1 MYKALTISFAL
12 FVALG
17 ISGCMLGP
25 DYARPQT
32 PAYGTEAFFNTPAG
46 WVDPNNPRAIGPWWE
61 SFGDPVTADLVRL
74 ALENNYDLK
83 VAAARVAESDALLRQ
98 VHGGRLPQVS
108 YGLDRTRTKS
118 TFFLLG
124 GTPISAFTTVYSQ
137 GFSVSYITDLFGKL
151 RRSEQAAYADL
162 LSSENARQ
170 ALAHSLIAQVVR
182 TRTLIATQQRLLN
195 IAHENIRSRKET
207 LEIVQRRY
215 HQGLVPPLDVHLAK
229 ANLADV
235 MSLEPR
241 IRQALMLAQHSL
253 DVLVARPP
261 ASSEVLAGPL
271 PDITEIAP
279 VPVAVPAA
287 LLDRRPDVRAAEMQ
301 LSAATERIGVNIAA
315 MFPDLT
321 FSGTWGTRADSF
333 RGLGFSDIDV
343 YSAVLSLA
351 TPVFQGGSLKAG
363 VDAAKARTEQVA
375 ANYAQVVLV
384 AMREVEDA
392 LVEQKM
398 LTERLEQLKIRLVSA
413 ERAEKLARERY
424 QRGLEKI
431 LIVIETEQRRRLAEN
446 ELAVNMGNIYNAR
459 INLYLALGGDWRPTD
474 INSKENTEE
483 GIESETVIGP
493 KAADPVGW
501 VEPTQTTKLLM

>member
-1 MYKALTISFAL
+1 MHKTIHTISLVLVFLAS
-12 FVALG
+12 LG

-32 PAYGTEAFFNTPAG
+32 PAYGSKAFFNTPAG
-46 WVDPNNPRAIGPWWE
+46 WIDPNNPDAIGPWWE

-83 VAAARVAESDALLRQ
+83 AAAARVAESDALLRR
-98 VHGGRLPQVS
+98 VHGGRFPQVS
-108 YGLDRTRTKS
+108 YGLDRTRAKS
-118 TFFLLG
+118 SFFLLG
-124 GTPISAFTTVYSQ
+124 GAPVSAFTTVYSQ
-137 GFSVSYITDLFGKL
+137 GFSVSYIADLFGKL

-162 LSSENARQ
+162 LTSENTRQ
-170 ALAHSLIAQVVR
+170 ALVHSLIAQVVR

-215 HQGLVPPLDVHLAK
+215 DQGLVPPLDVHLARE
-229 ANLADV
+229 NLADV

-241 IRQALMLAQHSL
+241 IRQALILAQHSL
-253 DVLVARPP
+253 DVLVARVP

-279 VPVAVPAA
+279 VPVAMPAA

-333 RGLGFSDIDV
+333 RGLGFMDTEV

-351 TPVFQGGSLKAG
+351 APVFQGGSLKAG
-363 VDAAKARTEQVA
+363 VDAAKARTEQAA
-375 ANYAQVVLV
+375 ANYAQVILV

-413 ERAEKLARERY
+413 ERAEKLARQRY

-446 ELAVNMGNIYNAR
+446 ELAINMGNIYNAR

-474 INSKENTEE
+474 SDSQVDAAPEAKTDDH
-483 GIESETVIGP
+483 ETI
-493 KAADPVGW
+493 KKR
-501 VEPTQTTKLLM
+501 ET

>member
-1 MYKALTISFAL
+1 MHKSIHTINLVVVFLAG
-12 FVALG
+12 LG
-17 ISGCMLGP
+17 ISGCMVGP

-46 WVDPNNPRAIGPWWE
+46 SIDPNNPDAIGPWWE

-83 VAAARVAESDALLRQ
+83 AAAARVAESDALLRQ
-98 VHGGRLPQVS
+98 VHGGRYPQVS
-108 YGLDRTRTKS
+108 YALDRTRTKS

-124 GTPISAFTTVYSQ
+124 TPISAFSTVYSQ
-137 GFSVSYITDLFGKL
+137 GFSVSYIADLFGKL

-162 LSSENARQ
+162 LTSENTRQ

-182 TRTLIATQQRLLN
+182 TRTRIATQQRLLN

-229 ANLADV
+229 ENLADV

-253 DVLVARPP
+253 DVLVARAP
-261 ASSEVLAGPL
+261 ASSEVLAGAL
-271 PDITEIAP
+271 PDITETSPI
-279 VPVAVPAA
+279 PVAVPAA

-301 LSAATERIGVNIAA
+301 LSAATERVGVNIAA

-321 FSGTWGTRADSF
+321 FSGAWGTRADSF
-333 RGLGFSDIDV
+333 RGLGFMDTDV

-351 TPVFQGGSLKAG
+351 APVFQGGSLKAG
-363 VDAAKARTEQVA
+363 VDAAKARTEQSA

-392 LVEQKM
+392 LVEIRL
-398 LTERLEQLKIRLVSA
+398 LTERFEQLKIRLVSA
-413 ERAEKLARERY
+413 DRAEKLARQRY

-431 LIVIETEQRRRLAEN
+431 LIVIDTEQRRRLAEN
-446 ELAVNMGNIYNAR
+446 ELAINLGNIYEAQ

-474 INSKENTEE
+474 SDSQKDAAPDGTTDDH
-483 GIESETVIGP
+483 ETI
-493 KAADPVGW
+493 KKR
-501 VEPTQTTKLLM
+501 EI

>member
-1 MYKALTISFAL
+1 MHKALTVSFAL
-12 FVALG
+12 LVALG
-17 ISGCMLGP
+17 ISGCMVGP

-46 WVDPNNPRAIGPWWE
+46 WADPNNPKAIGPWWE

-83 VAAARVAESDALLRQ
+83 VAAARVAESEALLRQ
-98 VHGGRLPQVS
+98 VHGGRWPQVS
-108 YGLDRTRTKS
+108 YALDRSRSKNS
-118 TFFLLG
+118 FFML
-124 GTPISAFTTVYSQ
+124 GTPISSYTTVYSQ
-137 GFSVSYITDLFGKL
+137 GFSVSYIADLFGKL

-162 LSSENARQ
+162 LTSENTRQ
-170 ALAHSLIAQVVR
+170 ALAHGLIAQVVR
-182 TRTLIATQQRLLN
+182 TRTRIATQRRLLN

-207 LEIVQRRY
+207 LEIVERRY
-215 HQGLVPPLDVHLAK
+215 NQGLVTPLDVHLAK
-229 ANLADV
+229 ENLADV

-241 IRQALMLAQHSL
+241 IRQALMLAQNSL
-253 DVLVARPP
+253 DVLVARAP
-261 ASSEVLAGPL
+261 ASSEVLAGAL
-271 PDITEIAP
+271 PDITEISPIP
-279 VPVAVPAA
+279 VTVPAA

-315 MFPDLT
+315 MYPDLT

-333 RGLGFSDIDV
+333 RGLGFSEMDV
-343 YSAVLSLA
+343 YTAVLSLA
-351 TPVFQGGSLKAG
+351 APVFQGGSLKAG
-363 VDAAKARTEQVA
+363 VDAAKARTKQSA

-392 LVEQKM
+392 LVEIKM

-446 ELAVNMGNIYNAR
+446 ELAVNLGNIYEAR
-459 INLYLALGGDWRPTD
+459 ISLYLALGGDWRPTD
-474 INSKENTEE
+474 SDSQKDATPDGATDDN
-483 GIESETVIGP
+483 ETI
-493 KAADPVGW
+493 KKQ
-501 VEPTQTTKLLM
+501 EI

>member
-1 MYKALTISFAL
+1 MHKTIHTISLVLVLLAG
-12 FVALG
+12 LG

-25 DYARPQT
+25 DYARPRT
-32 PAYGTEAFFNTPAG
+32 PAYGSEAFFNMPAG
-46 WVDPNNPRAIGPWWE
+46 WVDPNNPKAIGPWWE

-74 ALENNYDLK
+74 SLQNNYDLK

-108 YGLDRTRTKS
+108 YGMDRNRAKNS
-118 TFFLLG
+118 FFLLG
-124 GTPISAFTTVYSQ
+124 TPISSYTTVYSQ
-137 GFSVSYITDLFGKL
+137 GFSVSYIADLFGKL

-162 LSSENARQ
+162 MTSENARQ

-182 TRTLIATQQRLLN
+182 TRIQIATQQRLLN

-215 HQGLVPPLDVHLAK
+215 NEGLVPPLDVHLAK

-241 IRQALMLAQHSL
+241 IRQALILAQHSL
-253 DVLVARPP
+253 DVLVARAP
-261 ASSEVLAGPL
+261 ASSKVLAGAL

-301 LSAATERIGVNIAA
+301 LSAATERVGINIAA
-315 MFPDLT
+315 MYPDLT
-321 FSGTWGTRADSF
+321 FTGAWGTRADSF
-333 RGLGFSDIDV
+333 RGLGFSDMDV

-351 TPVFQGGSLKAG
+351 APVFQGGSLKAG
-363 VDAAKARTEQVA
+363 VDAAKARTEQAA
-375 ANYAQVVLV
+375 ANYAKVILV

-398 LTERLEQLKIRLVSA
+398 LTEQFEQLKIRLVSA
-413 ERAEKLARERY
+413 DRAEKLARQRY

-446 ELAVNMGNIYNAR
+446 ELAVNLGNIYEAR

-474 INSKENTEE
+474 SDSQEDTVLD
-483 GIESETVIGP
+483 GTTDDRETI
-493 KAADPVGW
+493 KKR
-501 VEPTQTTKLLM
+501 EI

>member
-1 MYKALTISFAL
+1 MPREVIDMHKTIHIISLVLVFLAG
-12 FVALG
+12 LG
-17 ISGCMLGP
+17 FSGCMVGP

-32 PAYGTEAFFNTPAG
+32 PVYGSEAFFNTPAG
-46 WVDPNNPRAIGPWWE
+46 WIDPNNPDAIGPWWE

-83 VAAARVAESDALLRQ
+83 AAAARVTESEALLRQ
-98 VHGGRLPQVS
+98 VHGGRFPQAA
-108 YGLDRTRTKS
+108 YALDRNRAKNS
-118 TFFLLG
+118 FFML
-124 GTPISAFTTVYSQ
+124 GTPISSYTTVYSQ
-137 GFSVSYITDLFGKL
+137 GFSVSYIADLFGKL

-162 LSSENARQ
+162 LSSENTRQ

-182 TRTLIATQQRLLN
+182 TRTQIATQQRLLN

-215 HQGLVPPLDVHLAK
+215 DQGLVPPLDVHLAK
-229 ANLADV
+229 ENLADV

-253 DVLVARPP
+253 DVLVARVP
-261 ASSEVLAGPL
+261 ASSKVLAQAL
-271 PDITEIAP
+271 PDIGEMPP
-279 VPVAVPAA
+279 VPLAVPAA

-321 FSGTWGTRADSF
+321 FSGTWGTRANSF
-333 RGLGFSDIDV
+333 RGLGFTDAEV
-343 YSAVLSLA
+343 YSAILSA
-351 TPVFQGGSLKAG
+351 AAPVFQGGSLKAG

-375 ANYAQVVLV
+375 ANYAQVILV

-398 LTERLEQLKIRLVSA
+398 LTERLEQLKVRLVSGQ
-413 ERAEKLARERY
+413 RAEKLARERY

-446 ELAVNMGNIYNAR
+446 ELAINMGNLYNAR

-474 INSKENTEE
+474 SDSQEDAAPEAKTDDH
-483 GIESETVIGP
+483 ETI
-493 KAADPVGW
+493 KKR
-501 VEPTQTTKLLM
+501 ET